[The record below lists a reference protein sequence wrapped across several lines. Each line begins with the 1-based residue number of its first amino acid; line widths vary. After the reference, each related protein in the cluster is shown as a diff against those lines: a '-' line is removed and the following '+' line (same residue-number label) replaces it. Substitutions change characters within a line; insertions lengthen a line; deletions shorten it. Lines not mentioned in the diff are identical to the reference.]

1 MDARVAP
8 QPEPQNGH
16 QAADLLPPRFRD
28 WFAGRG
34 WVARPHQ
41 LAMIEKARAGRDVLL
56 IAPTGGGKTLA
67 GFLPSLIELADRA
80 PSTEPR
86 GLHTLY
92 LSPLKALAVDVHRNL
107 EVPIAEMGLPISVE
121 ARTGDTS
128 VAKRTRQR
136 LHPPDILMTTPEQL
150 ALFCAWDGGRD
161 YFRDLKVVIL
171 DEIHAVHGSKRGD
184 LLNLALARL
193 QVFAPAMRR
202 VGLSATVNDPDMLRR
217 WLAPQS
223 PPDGDIA
230 VRLPSS
236 SRGEGQGRGCALH
249 GPEETHEAPPQPSL
263 AAPVRSP
270 PPLPLPDRGGGKR
283 LSEAM
288 PAMTDL
294 VLGAPGAA
302 PVVDMLISSQAA
314 PWSGWTA
321 KHAIPD
327 VYQAIKGAQTALV
340 FVNTRFQA
348 ELSFQM
354 LWEVNDDNLAIALHH
369 GSLAV
374 EQRRRVEAAMGRGE
388 LRAVVCT
395 STLDLG
401 IDWGAVDLVIQLA
414 APKGS
419 ARLIQRIGRA
429 NHRLDEPSRALL
441 VPAHRFE
448 MLECQ
453 AAREAVAANDL
464 DGDAERIGARDI
476 LAQHIM
482 GLACAEPFDLVALY
496 DEIRSSAPFAAL
508 SWETYEQVV
517 DFVATGGYALKTYD
531 RFRRI
536 VRTPEGLWKVRDAQT
551 AQRHRMNV
559 GAIVDTPMLSIRVA
573 SVRANKKVG
582 GRKVGEMEEGYLE
595 QLAPGDTFLFAGQVW
610 SFEGISGLDALVTPA
625 PAGTEAKVPS
635 WAGSKFALSTYLA
648 ARVRRMIAERDHWH
662 VLPADVQEWLQV
674 QALRSHIPST
684 DEMLLE
690 TFQRGKRCYLVC
702 YPFDGRISH
711 ATLAQLLARRLDRL
725 GKRPLGFV
733 ANDYALAIWA
743 VKPMDDVD
751 FGELFQQ
758 DMLGD
763 DLESWLDESFMMKRT
778 FRHCATLAGLI
789 ERRLPGREK
798 SGRQVTF
805 SSDLIYDV
813 LRRHQPDHLLLQCA
827 RDDAATGLLDVARVG
842 RLLERIRGRIAARAL
857 SRVSPFAVP
866 VLLEIG
872 RETLAGAADALL
884 EETAEDL
891 IAEAMR
897 LDEVAA

>member
-1 MDARVAP
+1 MDAGCAP
-8 QPEPQNGH
+8 SS
-16 QAADLLPPRFRD
+16 AAELLPPRFRD

-34 WVARPHQ
+34 WTARSHQ
-41 LAMIEKARAGRDVLL
+41 LAMIEKARDGRDALL

-67 GFLPSLIELADRA
+67 GFLPSLIELAGRPPA
-80 PSTEPR
+80 SAPR

-92 LSPLKALAVDVHRNL
+92 ISPLKALAVDVHRNL
-107 EVPIAEMGLPISVE
+107 EVPIAEMGLDVTVE

-128 VAKRTRQR
+128 VAKRERQK
-136 LHPPDILMTTPEQL
+136 LKPPDILITTPEQL
-150 ALFCAWDGGRD
+150 ALFCAWPGGRA
-161 YFRDLKVVIL
+161 YFAGLRCVIL
-171 DEIHAVHGSKRGD
+171 DEIHVLHGSKRGD

-193 QVFAPAMRR
+193 QRFAPAMRR
-202 VGLSATVNDPDMLRR
+202 VGLSATVNDPDMLCR
-217 WLAPQS
+217 WLAPQR
-223 PPDGDIA
+223 P
-230 VRLPSS
+230 
-236 SRGEGQGRGCALH
+236 
-249 GPEETHEAPPQPSL
+249 
-263 AAPVRSP
+263 
-270 PPLPLPDRGGGKR
+270 GGGR
-283 LSEAM
+283 A
-288 PAMTDL
+288 DL
-294 VLGAPGAA
+294 VLGAPGAP
-302 PVVDMLISSQAA
+302 PVVDILTAGRAA

-327 VYQAIKGAQTALV
+327 VYQAIKGARTALV

-354 LWEVNDDNLAIALHH
+354 LWEVNEDNLAIALHH

-374 EQRRRVEAAMGRGE
+374 EQRRKVEAAMGRGA

-464 DGDAERIGARDI
+464 DGDPERIGARDI
-476 LAQHIM
+476 LAQHVM
-482 GLACAEPFDLVALY
+482 GLACAEPFDLVQLY
-496 DEIRSSAPFAAL
+496 EEIVSSAPFAAL
-508 SWETYEQVV
+508 SWESYEQVV
-517 DFVATGGYALKTYD
+517 DFVATGGYALRSYD

-536 VRTPEGLWKVRDAQT
+536 VRTPEGLYAVRDGLT
-551 AQRHRMNV
+551 AQGHRMNV

-573 SVRANKKVG
+573 SVRANRKVG
-582 GRKVGEMEEGYLE
+582 GRKVGEMEESYLE
-595 QLAPGDTFLFAGQVW
+595 QLAPGDTFLFGGTVW
-610 SFEGISGLDALVTPA
+610 RFEGITGLDALVTPA
-625 PAGTEAKVPS
+625 PPGSEPKVPS
-635 WAGSKFALSTYLA
+635 WGGSKFALSTYLA
-648 ARVRRMIAERDHWH
+648 ARVRRMIAEREHWA
-662 VLPADVQEWLQV
+662 VLPADVQEWLPV
-674 QALRSHIPST
+674 QDARSHIPAV
-684 DEMLLE
+684 DEMLVE
-690 TFQRGKRCYLVC
+690 TFRRGRRCYLVC

-711 ATLAQLLARRLDRL
+711 GTLCHLLTRRLERL
-725 GKRPLGFV
+725 GKKPLGFV

-743 VKPMDDVD
+743 LRPMDDLD
-751 FGELFQQ
+751 LGALFQE

-778 FRHCATLAGLI
+778 FRHCAVLAGLI
-789 ERRLPGREK
+789 ERRVPGREK
-798 SGRQVTF
+798 TGRQVTF
-805 SSDLIYDV
+805 STDLIYDA

-827 RDDAATGLLDVARVG
+827 RADAASGLLDVS
-842 RLLERIRGRIAARAL
+842 RLGKLLARIRGRIAARAL
-857 SRVSPFAVP
+857 PRVSPFAVP

-872 RETLAGAADALL
+872 RETVAGAADALFEDNA
-884 EETAEDL
+884 EEL

-897 LDEVAA
+897 LDTEVAA

>member
-1 MDARVAP
+1 
-8 QPEPQNGH
+8 
-16 QAADLLPPRFRD
+16 
-28 WFAGRG
+28 
-34 WVARPHQ
+34 
-41 LAMIEKARAGRDVLL
+41 
-56 IAPTGGGKTLA
+56 
-67 GFLPSLIELADRA
+67 
-80 PSTEPR
+80 
-86 GLHTLY
+86 
-92 LSPLKALAVDVHRNL
+92 
-107 EVPIAEMGLPISVE
+107 
-121 ARTGDTS
+121 
-128 VAKRTRQR
+128 
-136 LHPPDILMTTPEQL
+136 
-150 ALFCAWDGGRD
+150 
-161 YFRDLKVVIL
+161 
-171 DEIHAVHGSKRGD
+171 
-184 LLNLALARL
+184 
-193 QVFAPAMRR
+193 
-202 VGLSATVNDPDMLRR
+202 
-217 WLAPQS
+217 
-223 PPDGDIA
+223 
-230 VRLPSS
+230 
-236 SRGEGQGRGCALH
+236 
-249 GPEETHEAPPQPSL
+249 
-263 AAPVRSP
+263 
-270 PPLPLPDRGGGKR
+270 
-283 LSEAM
+283 
-288 PAMTDL
+288 MTDL

-302 PVVDMLISSQAA
+302 PVVDMLVSRQSA

-464 DGDAERIGARDI
+464 DGDPERIGARDI

-496 DEIRSSAPFAAL
+496 DEVRSSSPFAAL
-508 SWETYEQVV
+508 SWEQYEQVV
-517 DFVATGGYALKTYD
+517 DFVATGGYALKSYD

-536 VRTPEGLWKVRDAQT
+536 VRTPEGLWKVRDAAT

-573 SVRANKKVG
+573 SIRANRKVG
-582 GRKVGEMEEGYLE
+582 GPQGRRDGGGLPGAARAGRHLPVRRPGLE
-595 QLAPGDTFLFAGQVW
+595 LRGHRRAGRPGHPRAGRDRGQGAELGRVQVRPVHLSRRPRAPDDRRARPLARAARRCAGMAAGAGAALPHPLHRRDAAGDL
-610 SFEGISGLDALVTPA
+610 
-625 PAGTEAKVPS
+625 PAG
-635 WAGSKFALSTYLA
+635 
-648 ARVRRMIAERDHWH
+648 R
-662 VLPADVQEWLQV
+662 
-674 QALRSHIPST
+674 
-684 DEMLLE
+684 
-690 TFQRGKRCYLVC
+690 RCYLVC

-711 ATLAQLLARRLDRL
+711 GTLAQLLARRLDRL

-751 FGELFQQ
+751 FDELFQQ

-778 FRHCATLAGLI
+778 FRHCATLAGMI

-827 RDDAATGLLDVARVG
+827 RDDAASGLLDVARVG

-857 SRVSPFAVP
+857 PRVSPFAVP

-897 LDEVAA
+897 LDEAEVA

>member
-1 MDARVAP
+1 MDAAAP
-8 QPEPQNGH
+8 LFPPDDLTAG
-16 QAADLLPPRFRD
+16 LLPPLFGD

-34 WVARPHQ
+34 WRIRPHQ
-41 LAMIEKARAGRDVLL
+41 LEMIAKARAGCDALL

-67 GFLPSLIELADRA
+67 GFLPSLIELAERPA
-80 PSTEPR
+80 STEPR
-86 GLHTLY
+86 SVHTLY
-92 LSPLKALAVDVHRNL
+92 ISPLKALAVDVHRNL
-107 EVPIAEMGLPISVE
+107 EAPIAEMGLSISVE

-128 VAKRTRQR
+128 LAKRQRQR
-136 LHPPDILMTTPEQL
+136 EHPPDILMTTPEQL
-150 ALFCAWDGGRD
+150 ALFCAWPGSRA
-161 YFRDLKVVIL
+161 YFKDLSVVIL
-171 DEIHAVHGSKRGD
+171 DEIHALHGSKRGD

-193 QVFAPAMRR
+193 QRFSPRLRR
-202 VGLSATVNDPDMLRR
+202 VGLSATVNGPDMLRR
-217 WLAPQS
+217 WLA
-223 PPDGDIA
+223 
-230 VRLPSS
+230 
-236 SRGEGQGRGCALH
+236 GQGTEG
-249 GPEETHEAPPQPSL
+249 
-263 AAPVRSP
+263 SP
-270 PPLPLPDRGGGKR
+270 RM
-283 LSEAM
+283 A
-288 PAMTDL
+288 DL
-294 VLGAPGAA
+294 VLGAPGAP
-302 PVVDMLISSQAA
+302 PVVDMLVSEGAA

-321 KHAIPD
+321 KYAIPD
-327 VYQAIKGAQTALV
+327 VLAAIAGARTALV

-354 LWEVNDDNLAIALHH
+354 LWEINEDNLAIALHH

-374 EQRRRVEAAMGRGE
+374 EQRRKVEAAMGRGE

-496 DEIRSSAPFAAL
+496 DELRSSAPYAAM
-508 SWETYEQVV
+508 SWEEYEQVV
-517 DFVATGGYALKTYD
+517 DFVATGGYALRSYD

-536 VRTPEGLWKVRDAQT
+536 VKTEDGLYKVRDDLT

-573 SVRANKKVG
+573 SIRSSKKVG
-582 GRKVGEMEEGYLE
+582 GRKIGEMEESYLE
-595 QLAPGDTFLFAGQVW
+595 QLSPGDTFLFGGVVW
-610 SFEGISGLDALVTPA
+610 RFEAITGLDALVTPA
-625 PAGTEAKVPS
+625 PPDTEPKVPS

-648 ARVRRMIAERDHWH
+648 ARVRRMIAERARWA
-662 VLPADVQEWLQV
+662 VLPRDVQEWLQV
-674 QALRSHIPST
+674 QDVRSYIPST
-684 DEMLLE
+684 EEMLLE
-690 TFQRGKRCYLVC
+690 TFQRGRRCYLVA

-711 ATLAQLLARRLDRL
+711 GTLAQLLTRRLERL

-743 VKPMDDVD
+743 MKPMDDLD
-751 FGELFQQ
+751 LDALFQQ

-763 DLESWLDESFMMKRT
+763 DLETWLDESFMMKRT
-778 FRHCATLAGLI
+778 FRHCAVLSGLI
-789 ERRLPGREK
+789 ERRLPGKEK

-805 SSDLIYDV
+805 STDLIYDA

-827 RDDAATGLLDVARVG
+827 RADAATGLLDVARLG
-842 RLLERIRGRIAARAL
+842 RLLDRIRGRIVARAL
-857 SRVSPFAVP
+857 PRVSPFAVP

-872 RETLAGAADALL
+872 RETVSGAADALM
-884 EETAEDL
+884 EESAEDL
-891 IAEAMR
+891 IAEAMA
-897 LDEVAA
+897 LDPAPVEAGAV

>member
-1 MDARVAP
+1 M
-8 QPEPQNGH
+8 
-16 QAADLLPPRFRD
+16 
-28 WFAGRG
+28 
-34 WVARPHQ
+34 
-41 LAMIEKARAGRDVLL
+41 
-56 IAPTGGGKTLA
+56 
-67 GFLPSLIELADRA
+67 
-80 PSTEPR
+80 
-86 GLHTLY
+86 
-92 LSPLKALAVDVHRNL
+92 DVHRNL
-107 EVPIAEMGLPISVE
+107 EAPIAEMGLGVTVE

-128 VAKRTRQR
+128 VSKRQR
-136 LHPPDILMTTPEQL
+136 QRDHPPDILMTTPEQL
-150 ALFCAWDGGRD
+150 ALFCAWPGSRA
-161 YFRDLKVVIL
+161 YFKDLSAVIL

-193 QVFAPAMRR
+193 QTYAPRLRR
-202 VGLSATVNDPDMLRR
+202 VGLSATVHDPDMLRR
-217 WLAPQS
+217 WLVA
-223 PPDGDIA
+223 
-230 VRLPSS
+230 
-236 SRGEGQGRGCALH
+236 QGNAR
-249 GPEETHEAPPQPSL
+249 
-263 AAPVRSP
+263 
-270 PPLPLPDRGGGKR
+270 PLPLDGGGAGVGADGGAPSGRGSGRQPSGGGAITPIPDPSPIKGEGR
-283 LSEAM
+283 DAEGKASAM
-288 PAMTDL
+288 ADL
-294 VLGAPGAA
+294 VLGAAGA
-302 PVVDMLISSQAA
+302 PPIVDMLVADGRA

-321 KHAIPD
+321 KYAIPD
-327 VYQAIKGAQTALV
+327 VLEAIKGAKTALV

-354 LWEVNDDNLAIALHH
+354 LWEINEDNLPIALHH

-374 EQRRRVEAAMGRGE
+374 EQRRKVEAAMGRGE

-464 DGDAERIGARDI
+464 DGDPERIGARDI

-496 DEIRSSAPFAAL
+496 DELRSSAPYAAL
-508 SWETYEQVV
+508 TWEEYEQVV
-517 DFVATGGYALKTYD
+517 DFVATGGYALRTYD

-536 VRTPEGLWKVRDAQT
+536 VKTEDGLYKVRDGLT

-573 SVRANKKVG
+573 SVRANKKIG
-582 GRKVGEMEEGYLE
+582 GRKIGEMEESYLE
-595 QLAPGDTFLFAGQVW
+595 QLAPGDTFLFGGQVW
-610 SFEGISGLDALVTPA
+610 RFEGITGLDALVTYA
-625 PAGTEAKVPS
+625 PKDAEAKVPS

-648 ARVRRMIAERDHWH
+648 ARVRRMIADRDHWP

-674 QALRSHIPST
+674 QDARSHIPAV

-711 ATLAQLLARRLDRL
+711 GTLCQLLTRRLERL

-743 VKPMDDVD
+743 MKPMDDLD
-751 FGELFQQ
+751 LDALFQQ

-763 DLESWLDESFMMKRT
+763 DLEAWLDESFMMKRT
-778 FRHCATLAGLI
+778 FRHCAVLSGLI
-789 ERRLPGREK
+789 ERRLPGKEK

-805 SSDLIYDV
+805 STDLIYDA
-813 LRRHQPDHLLLQCA
+813 LRRHQPDHLLLACA
-827 RDDAATGLLDVARVG
+827 RADAATGLLDVARVG
-842 RLLERIRGRIAARAL
+842 LLLERIRGRIAARAL
-857 SRVSPFAVP
+857 PRVSPFAVP

-872 RETLAGAADALL
+872 RETVSGADDALM
-884 EETAEDL
+884 EESAEEL
-891 IAEAMR
+891 IAEAMA
-897 LDEVAA
+897 L

>member
-1 MDARVAP
+1 MDAAAPRLRPGQVAA
-8 QPEPQNGH
+8 E
-16 QAADLLPPRFRD
+16 DLLPPRFAA
-28 WFAGRG
+28 WFASRG
-34 WVARPHQ
+34 WRIRPHQ
-41 LAMIEKARAGRDVLL
+41 LEMIAKAQAGRDALL

-67 GFLPSLIELADRA
+67 GFLPSLIALADRPA
-80 PSTEPR
+80 SPEPR
-86 GLHTLY
+86 GVHTLY
-92 LSPLKALAVDVHRNL
+92 ISPLKALAVDVHRNL
-107 EVPIAEMGLPISVE
+107 EAPIAEMGLPITVE

-128 VAKRTRQR
+128 LTKRQRQR
-136 LHPPDILMTTPEQL
+136 LFPPDILMTTPEQL
-150 ALFCAWDGGRD
+150 ALFCAWPGSRA
-161 YFRDLKVVIL
+161 YFQDLSVVIL

-193 QVFAPAMRR
+193 QRFAPEMRR
-202 VGLSATVNDPDMLRR
+202 VGLSATVNDPDMLQT
-217 WLAPQS
+217 WLVSQS
-223 PPDGDIA
+223 VPVPG
-230 VRLPSS
+230 V
-236 SRGEGQGRGCALH
+236 GRMA
-249 GPEETHEAPPQPSL
+249 
-263 AAPVRSP
+263 
-270 PPLPLPDRGGGKR
+270 
-283 LSEAM
+283 
-288 PAMTDL
+288 DL
-294 VLGAPGAA
+294 VLGAPGAP
-302 PVVDMLISSQAA
+302 PVVDMLISDGPA

-321 KHAIPD
+321 KYAIPD
-327 VYQAIKGAQTALV
+327 VYRAIQGARTALV

-354 LWEVNDDNLAIALHH
+354 LWEINDDNLPIALHH

-374 EQRRRVEAAMGRGE
+374 EQRRKVEAAMGRGE

-464 DGDAERIGARDI
+464 DGDPERIGARDI
-476 LAQHIM
+476 LAQHVM
-482 GLACAEPFDLVALY
+482 GLACAEPFDLVDLY
-496 DEIRSSAPFAAL
+496 EELRTSAPYAAL
-508 SWETYEQVV
+508 TWEEYEQVV
-517 DFVATGGYALKTYD
+517 DFVATGGYALRTYD

-536 VRTPEGLWKVRDAQT
+536 VRTEDGLYKVRDGLT

-559 GAIVDTPMLSIRVA
+559 GAIVDTPMLSIRIA

-582 GRKVGEMEEGYLE
+582 GRKIGEMEESYLE
-595 QLAPGDTFLFAGQVW
+595 QLAPGDTFLFGGQVW
-610 SFEGISGLDALVTPA
+610 RFEGITGLDALVTYA
-625 PAGTEAKVPS
+625 KDDEAKVPS

-662 VLPADVQEWLQV
+662 VLAPDVQEWLQV
-674 QALRSHIPST
+674 QDTRSHIPAT

-690 TFQRGKRCYLVC
+690 TFQRGRRCYLVC

-711 ATLAQLLARRLDRL
+711 GTLAQLLTRRLERL

-743 VKPMDDVD
+743 MKPMDDLD
-751 FGELFQQ
+751 LDALFQQ

-778 FRHCATLAGLI
+778 FRHCAILSGLI

-805 SSDLIYDV
+805 STDLIYDA

-827 RDDAATGLLDVARVG
+827 RADAATGLLDVARVA
-842 RLLERIRGRIAARAL
+842 RLLERIRGRIVARAL
-857 SRVSPFAVP
+857 PRVSPFAVP

-872 RETLAGAADALL
+872 RETVSGAADALM
-884 EETAEDL
+884 EESAEEL
-891 IAEAMR
+891 IAEAMA
-897 LDEVAA
+897 LEPA

>member
-1 MDARVAP
+1 MGQMDAAAP
-8 QPEPQNGH
+8 EWSVD
-16 QAADLLPPRFRD
+16 DLLPARFRD

-34 WVARPHQ
+34 WSIRPHQ
-41 LAMIEKARAGRDVLL
+41 LEMIAKARAGRDALL

-67 GFLPSLIELADRA
+67 GFLPSLIELAARPA
-80 PSTEPR
+80 SVEPR
-86 GLHTLY
+86 GVHTLY

-107 EVPIAEMGLPISVE
+107 EAPIADMGLSISVE

-128 VAKRTRQR
+128 LAKRARQR

-150 ALFCAWDGGRD
+150 ALFCAWPGSRE
-161 YFRDLKVVIL
+161 YFKDLSVVIL

-193 QVFAPAMRR
+193 QRFSPGLRR

-217 WLAPQS
+217 WLVGQGGAAS
-223 PPDGDIA
+223 PPSSA
-230 VRLPSS
+230 SRPLPP
-236 SRGEGQGRGCALH
+236 RGEDRDAMMLDLL
-249 GPEETHEAPPQPSL
+249 PPGKGDQAKPGEGGSPT
-263 AAPVRSP
+263 AAM
-270 PPLPLPDRGGGKR
+270 
-283 LSEAM
+283 A
-288 PAMTDL
+288 DL
-294 VLGAPGAA
+294 VLGAPGAP
-302 PVVDMLISSQAA
+302 PVVDMLLTDKPA

-327 VYQAIKGAQTALV
+327 VLEAIRGAQTALV

-354 LWEVNDDNLAIALHH
+354 LWEINDDNLPIALHH

-374 EQRRRVEAAMGRGE
+374 EQRRKVEAAMGRGE

-464 DGDAERIGARDI
+464 DGDPERVGARDI

-482 GLACAEPFDLVALY
+482 GLACAEPFDLVQLY
-496 DEIRSSAPFAAL
+496 DELRSSAPYAAL
-508 SWETYEQVV
+508 TWEEYEQVV
-517 DFVATGGYALKTYD
+517 DFVATGGYALRTYD

-536 VRTPEGLWKVRDAQT
+536 IRTEDGLYKVRDGLT

-559 GAIVDTPMLSIRVA
+559 GAIVDTPMLSIRIA
-573 SVRANKKVG
+573 SVRSNKKVG
-582 GRKVGEMEEGYLE
+582 GRKVGEMEESYLE
-595 QLAPGDTFLFAGQVW
+595 QLAPGDTFLFGGTIW
-610 SFEGISGLDALVTPA
+610 SFEGITGLDALVRPA
-625 PAGTEAKVPS
+625 PPGTEPKVPS
-635 WAGSKFALSTYLA
+635 WGGSKFALSTYLA
-648 ARVRRMIAERDHWH
+648 ARVRRMIADRDHWH
-662 VLPADVQEWLQV
+662 VLAPDVQEWLQV
-674 QALRSHIPST
+674 QDARSHIPST

-711 ATLAQLLARRLDRL
+711 GTLAQLLTRRLERL

-743 VKPMDDVD
+743 MRPMDDLD
-751 FGELFQQ
+751 LDELFQQ

-763 DLESWLDESFMMKRT
+763 DLETWLDESFMMKRT
-778 FRHCATLAGLI
+778 FRHCAILSGLI
-789 ERRLPGREK
+789 ERRLPGHEK

-805 SSDLIYDV
+805 STDLIYDA

-827 RDDAATGLLDVARVG
+827 RADAATGLLDVARVA
-842 RLLERIRGRIAARAL
+842 RLLERIRGRIVARAL
-857 SRVSPFAVP
+857 PRVSPFAVP

-872 RETLAGAADALL
+872 RETVSGAADALM
-884 EETAEDL
+884 EESAETL
-891 IAEAMR
+891 IAEAMA
-897 LDEVAA
+897 LDAPSPLG

>member
-1 MDARVAP
+1 MAETERERAMAGGMDAAAP
-8 QPEPQNGH
+8 LSSVD
-16 QAADLLPPRFRD
+16 DLLPARFRD
-28 WFAGRG
+28 WFSGRG
-34 WVARPHQ
+34 WSIRSHQ
-41 LAMIEKARAGRDVLL
+41 LEMIAKAQAGRDALL

-67 GFLPSLIELADRA
+67 GFLPSLIELADRPA
-80 PSTEPR
+80 TGAFR
-86 GLHTLY
+86 GVHTLY
-92 LSPLKALAVDVHRNL
+92 ISPLKALAVDVHRNL
-107 EVPIAEMGLPISVE
+107 EEPIAEMALPIRVE

-128 VAKRTRQR
+128 LAKRQRQR
-136 LHPPDILMTTPEQL
+136 EHPPDILMTTPEQL
-150 ALFCAWDGGRD
+150 ALFCAWPGSRA
-161 YFRDLKVVIL
+161 YFQDLSVVIL

-193 QVFAPAMRR
+193 QTFAPGMRR

-217 WLAPQS
+217 WLVGQGGAADPPHQAS
-223 PPDGDIA
+223 PGPLPPGGGDQERD
-230 VRLPSS
+230 VDPPP
-236 SRGEGQGRGCALH
+236 RGEGDPAQ
-249 GPEETHEAPPQPSL
+249 Q
-263 AAPVRSP
+263 
-270 PPLPLPDRGGGKR
+270 GGGG
-283 LSEAM
+283 APQM
-288 PAMTDL
+288 ADL

-302 PVVDMLISSQAA
+302 PVVDMLLTDKPA

-327 VYQAIKGAQTALV
+327 VYEAIRGAQTALV

-354 LWEVNDDNLAIALHH
+354 LWEVNEDNLPIALHH

-374 EQRRRVEAAMGRGE
+374 EQRRKVEAAMGRGE

-464 DGDAERIGARDI
+464 DGDPERIGARDI

-482 GLACAEPFDLVALY
+482 GLACAEPFDLVQLY
-496 DEIRSSAPFAAL
+496 DELRSSAPYAAL
-508 SWETYEQVV
+508 SWEEYEQVV
-517 DFVATGGYALKTYD
+517 DFVATGGYALRTYD

-536 VRTPEGLWKVRDAQT
+536 VRTEDGLYKVRDGLT

-559 GAIVDTPMLSIRVA
+559 GAIVDTPMLSIRLA
-573 SVRANKKVG
+573 SVRSNKKVG
-582 GRKVGEMEEGYLE
+582 GRKIGEMEESYLE
-595 QLAPGDTFLFAGQVW
+595 QLAPGDTFLFGGQVW
-610 SFEGISGLDALVTPA
+610 RFEGITGLDALVTYA
-625 PAGTEAKVPS
+625 PKDAEAKVPS
-635 WAGSKFALSTYLA
+635 WGGSKFALSTYLA

-662 VLPADVQEWLQV
+662 VLAPDVQEWLQV
-674 QALRSHIPST
+674 QDARSHIPST

-690 TFQRGKRCYLVC
+690 TFQRGRRCYLVA

-711 ATLAQLLARRLDRL
+711 GTLAQLLTRRLERL

-743 VKPMDDVD
+743 MKPMDDLD
-751 FGELFQQ
+751 FDELFQQ

-763 DLESWLDESFMMKRT
+763 DLETWLDESFMMKRT
-778 FRHCATLAGLI
+778 FRHCAILSGLI
-789 ERRLPGREK
+789 ERRLPGKEK

-805 SSDLIYDV
+805 STDLIYDA

-827 RDDAATGLLDVARVG
+827 RADAATGLLDVARVAK
-842 RLLERIRGRIAARAL
+842 LLERIRGRIVARAL
-857 SRVSPFAVP
+857 PRVSPFAVP

-872 RETLAGAADALL
+872 RETVSGAADALM
-884 EETAEDL
+884 EESAESL
-891 IAEAMR
+891 IAEAMA
-897 LDEVAA
+897 LDPA